1 MRSRRKS
8 WRLIAGVSS
17 LPGVFEETL
26 LLHLDGLYGLAMRLT
41 KDADMA
47 ADLLQETALRAF
59 QRFHQLRRPEA
70 GRAWLVKI
78 LTTTFLNRFA
88 RRPED
93 RAAEAGAETE
103 PTFED
108 TPEERL
114 LRRCEVEEIEAAL
127 AELRDE
133 FRLTVLLADVEE
145 MPLRE
150 IAALCDC
157 PVGTVASRL
166 ARGRRLLRER
176 LRHLRKAGEL
186 EV

>member
-1 MRSRRKS
+1 MLGKL
-8 WRLIAGVSS
+8 W
-17 LPGVFEETL
+17 
-26 LLHLDGLYGLAMRLT
+26 M
-41 KDADMA
+41 K
-47 ADLLQETALRAF
+47 
-59 QRFHQLRRPEA
+59 
-70 GRAWLVKI
+70 
-78 LTTTFLNRFA
+78 
-88 RRPED
+88 
-93 RAAEAGAETE
+93 
-103 PTFED
+103 
-108 TPEERL
+108 
-114 LRRCEVEEIEAAL
+114 
-127 AELRDE
+127 LRDE